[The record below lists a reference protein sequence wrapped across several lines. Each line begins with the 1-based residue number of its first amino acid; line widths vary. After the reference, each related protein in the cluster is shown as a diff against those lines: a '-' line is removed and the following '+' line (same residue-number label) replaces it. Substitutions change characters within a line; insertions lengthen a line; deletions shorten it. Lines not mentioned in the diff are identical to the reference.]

1 MVDER
6 CFGRKEEL
14 DAMFVVRRRREV
26 DINIDIN
33 WFAVR
38 IGVKEG
44 LGLVNVIN
52 WVDKHVRQH

>member
-26 DINIDIN
+26 DINIEIN

-44 LGLVNVIN
+44 LRVSKRHQLGG
-52 WVDKHVRQH
+52 